1 MLDKRL
7 LLSPDASASGGV
19 EEPTPTPDQV
29 GGPAAETAARDA
41 LADFEAWLSAQPEA
55 ARAQYAQHLAG
66 LRSALEKERA
76 ARREHERQLKR
87 LAELEEA
94 EAKRRDAE
102 KSEIERLQERLQQAE
117 RDARE
122 ARLSL
127 LRRQAAE
134 RYRLPDAL
142 ADRLRGETPEEIE
155 RDAEEIAKT
164 LPKPTLNPTNPAAGA
179 ASQGETDEQRRAR
192 IYGAGRNI
200 FDPHEAQRHGG
211 GVIYP
216 SKED

>member
-1 MLDKRL
+1 MLDRMFL
-7 LLSPDASASGGV
+7 YAADSGADAGNSETEKSEPASGQTS
-19 EEPTPTPDQV
+19 EQ
-29 GGPAAETAARDA
+29 TAQDA
-41 LADFEAWLSAQPEA
+41 LSSFESWLDAQPESA
-55 ARAQYAQHLAG
+55 KAQYAQHLAG

-87 LAELEEA
+87 LAELEAE

-102 KSEIERLQERLQQAE
+102 KSEIERLQERLQHAE
-117 RDARE
+117 QEARE

-134 RYRLPDAL
+134 KYKLPEAL
-142 ADRLRGETPEEIE
+142 ANRLRGETLEEIE
-155 RDAEEIAKT
+155 QDAEEIAKT
-164 LPKPTLNPTNPAAGA
+164 LPKPILSPTNPSASA

-200 FDPHEAQRHGG
+200 FDPHEAQRYGG
-211 GVIYP
+211 GVVYP